1 MLTPLDIQKKEFRR
15 SFRGYNNEEVDSFLD
30 RIMQDYETL
39 YRENQDLK
47 ERLAQSEQNM
57 ARYREIEDVLQK
69 TMVLAQKN
77 ADELRQNAEKE
88 AQLLL
93 DRARIEAEQLSREA
107 EQEAIAVIDKA
118 EKQSTTMLAESE
130 KEVMQTIEE
139 NSRLKK
145 QQQVFKIHFRALLEA
160 QVRFLDDVDVDVEET
175 PPKEEEETEEF
186 DDYMERDDN
195 EEDVIVSM

>member
-1 MLTPLDIQKKEFRR
+1 MLTPLDIQKKEFRH

-30 RIMQDYETL
+30 RIMQDYEAL
-39 YRENQDLK
+39 YRENLDLK
-47 ERLAQSEQNM
+47 EHLAQSEQNM

-77 ADELRQNAEKE
+77 ADELRQNTEKE

-107 EQEAIAVIDKA
+107 EQEAIAVIEKA
-118 EKQSTTMLAESE
+118 EKQSAAILAESE
-130 KEVMQTIEE
+130 KKVMQTIEE

-145 QQQVFKIHFRALLEA
+145 QQQMFKIHFRALLEA
-160 QVRFLDDVDVDVEET
+160 QTRFLDDDDVKEK
-175 PPKEEEETEEF
+175 PPNEEEETEEL